1 MERRDRLVF
10 TCQAE
15 CYDADPTPH
24 VTMAAG
30 DGQLIDFGDSAA
42 QPAQPANGRQASSR
56 PSAFLAS
63 EDGHAGGFE
72 ALSLTSEERKAE
84 QEFEAIAAQELERDE
99 NEQKQLQGGHPSPP
113 VPTRP
118 PPERPAAE
126 KATSPVPGARPQLD
140 PQHPYYDVAR
150 HGIVEVVGEDNL
162 GRKVIIFSC
171 CRMPPTHQL
180 NHHKLLEYLRYTL
193 DQYVESDYTLIYF
206 HYGLTSE
213 NKPSFQ
219 WLLNAYRE
227 FDRKYKKN
235 LKALY
240 VVHPTNFIRVLWS
253 FLKPF
258 ISYKFGRKVMYF
270 NYLSEL
276 HLQMKDPM
284 LIIPPE
290 VVRFDEEKNKRSKVM
305 APTAAQA
312 SVAADIPATQQFGVG
327 LKRLAENS
335 GQLIPLVVRDTVA
348 YLKEHGLQTEGIFR
362 RSAST
367 QALRE
372 TQERYNRGQPVDFQ
386 ALGDVHLAAVILKTF
401 LRELPEP
408 LLTFSLFPYIISV
421 QGLQKDARG
430 AAVVEMVK
438 KLPEENRAVLNH
450 LLDFLKLEIRE
461 VRDARVGGARL
472 HANIPK
478 HFVAT
483 PTYAPIPRNTLARAH
498 HALSSVP
505 SFHSTLVTRQVE
517 QHSGVNKM
525 SGENLAIVF
534 GPNLVWER
542 ERSLNL
548 ATMAP
553 VNNFALVLLQS
564 HGQAVPRPVRPPPPP
579 PTAAAAAVTPAASP

>member
-1 MERRDRLVF
+1 
-10 TCQAE
+10 
-15 CYDADPTPH
+15 
-24 VTMAAG
+24 MAAG

-450 LLDFLKLEIRE
+450 LLDFLKL
-461 VRDARVGGARL
+461 
-472 HANIPK
+472 
-478 HFVAT
+478 
-483 PTYAPIPRNTLARAH
+483 
-498 HALSSVP
+498 
-505 SFHSTLVTRQVE
+505 VE

-564 HGQAVPRPVRPPPPP
+564 HGQAVPRPVRPPPP
-579 PTAAAAAVTPAASP
+579 TAAAAAVTPAASP

>member
-1 MERRDRLVF
+1 MPLPSPS
-10 TCQAE
+10 T
-15 CYDADPTPH
+15 PTPSSDRARGLSSARGFSH
-24 VTMAAG
+24 PRVPDVTPHPLLQGPQGSSQLAGLPQASSAASARSLPTPLPLLPAVTMAAD

-42 QPAQPANGRQASSR
+42 QPAQPANGREASSR

-63 EDGHAGGFE
+63 EDGDAGGFE

-84 QEFEAIAAQELERDE
+84 QEFEAIAAKELERDE
-99 NEQKQLQGGHPSPP
+99 NEQNELQGGHPAPP
-113 VPTRP
+113 IPTRL

-126 KATSPVPGARPQLD
+126 KATSPVAGSRPQLD
-140 PQHPYYDVAR
+140 PKHPYYDVAR

-276 HLQMKDPM
+276 HQQMKDPM

-312 SVAADIPATQQFGVG
+312 SVAVDVPATQQFGVG

-408 LLTFSLFPYIISV
+408 LLTFSLFPYIVSV
-421 QGLQKDARG
+421 QGLEKDARG

-438 KLPEENRAVLNH
+438 KLPEENRAVLHH
-450 LLDFLKLEIRE
+450 LLDFLKL
-461 VRDARVGGARL
+461 
-472 HANIPK
+472 
-478 HFVAT
+478 
-483 PTYAPIPRNTLARAH
+483 
-498 HALSSVP
+498 
-505 SFHSTLVTRQVE
+505 VE

-553 VNNFALVLLQS
+553 VNSFALVLLQS
-564 HGQAVPRPVRPPPPP
+564 HGQAAPRPVRPPPPP
-579 PTAAAAAVTPAASP
+579 PPTATVTPATSP